1 MTDSTSPAGAAGATS
16 PAGATDP
23 KRRGGPPIWFAVVA
37 IGSML
42 VAVLLIAAQALGIG
56 SGGSAEPPTMAPTG
70 QAAARTHDMVVAALQ
85 GASFQVQDPQ
95 TPYRPGESAALVDV
109 PRRLVQA
116 ILPSDPQG
124 GYVVVYEL
132 PTNGDADRAGRDL
145 VAYLASGPGAIGYPR
160 DARFVLQ
167 RVGQTLVFFPWSPQ
181 ASPDPR
187 VAELAAALETV
198 GTPVTR

>member
-1 MTDSTSPAGAAGATS
+1 MTDPTSAAGTTP
-16 PAGATDP
+16 PASATDP
-23 KRRGGPPIWFAVVA
+23 KRGGGPPIWFAVIAV
-37 IGSML
+37 GSML
-42 VAVLLIAAQALGIG
+42 VAVLLIAVQVLGIG
-56 SGGSAEPPTMAPTG
+56 AGGSAAPATLAPTG
-70 QAAARTHDMVVAALQ
+70 QAAARTHDIVVAALQ

-132 PTNGDADRAGRDL
+132 PTNGDADRVGRDL
-145 VAYLASGPGAIGYPR
+145 LAYLASGPGAIGYPR
-160 DARFVLQ
+160 DTRFVLQ

-187 VAELAAALETV
+187 VADLAAALATV
-198 GTPVTR
+198 GTPVAP